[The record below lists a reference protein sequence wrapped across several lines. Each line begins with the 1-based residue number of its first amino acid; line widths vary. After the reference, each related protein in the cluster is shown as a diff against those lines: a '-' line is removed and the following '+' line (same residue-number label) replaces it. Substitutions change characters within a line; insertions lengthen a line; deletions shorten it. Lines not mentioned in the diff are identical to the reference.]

1 MHVVLHVLRHREHR
15 SKAPASW
22 LFILVDQRVYPTRVS
37 SNLLKRWLTRASSN
51 SDNDYGNLAKNGFGC
66 EIAMSTL
73 LDGKGL
79 PFRRAFSAVL
89 GRGL

>member
-22 LFILVDQRVYPTRVS
+22 LFILVDQRVYPTSVS

-51 SDNDYGNLAKNGFGC
+51 SDNDYGNRDRKGQVFPM
-66 EIAMSTL
+66 AMFISL
-73 LDGKGL
+73 N
-79 PFRRAFSAVL
+79 FF
-89 GRGL
+89 GRGN